1 MIGIFRIR
9 QLAVIAVVTIAFI
22 FICNEYA
29 SYDEHGRPVNKEN
42 SKVSSHISS
51 EETELGFKVIVTG
64 QDAERGS
71 HGGGEKPAGA
81 AADSLQ
87 GQKCRIPK
95 LDINGAEVK
104 SFFSKAKPLECF
116 KNPKNW
122 VYIDDNSNVQYIANR
137 TSAKCKGHYVTRK
150 NDTANK
156 YVSFDSLPSGKPMLS
171 DFATVKCVD
180 GSHTW
185 EGILMSVVRKKDED
199 LLKSGSKPSPDGSG
213 LNVYF
218 LGFDS
223 LSQMTFRRKLKKSVD
238 VLEKTFGAVVLDGY
252 NIVGDGTPQA
262 FIPILTASTEEELP
276 LTRWVSFETGT
287 FVLIRFSFCMVFI
300 VELLYLC
307 NVPDDLPIELYFYSK
322 YLLFTYQPMD
332 ASFLSTYNALTTA
345 PAVCSTH
352 MITIRLFCFVVRKRF
367 WNANYVDDVYP
378 FIWSN
383 FSSAG
388 YVTLYGEDEFAVGIF
403 TYRLKGFRN
412 QPTDHYL
419 QTIFKE
425 YEKIGGNCLGSEP
438 LHKTWFRYSREF
450 MQVYKDVPRFLL
462 MHQGLLSHDHINL
475 VEVEDE
481 DLANTLLEM
490 HKSGELDDAL
500 VIVMADHGHRF
511 AKLRETHQGQLEERL
526 PFFAISL
533 PEKFRKTEHGKKM
546 YANLMKN
553 KDRLTTPFDIHATLM
568 DILHLPKDLTTV
580 QDTSKRSLSLFRPI
594 PDDRTC
600 AQAGVDVHW
609 CTCLNWQDA
618 MGTPEDKEISQ
629 QLALAIVGVINKQ
642 LKDVLHL
649 CAKLSLKELLGAKK
663 LVPNEGLLKYKNVKD
678 KDGFVPDLSGNT
690 KTAFAHY
697 QIKLR
702 TTPGNAIYE
711 AGLSL
716 FIWKSYCYA

>member
-1 MIGIFRIR
+1 
-9 QLAVIAVVTIAFI
+9 
-22 FICNEYA
+22 
-29 SYDEHGRPVNKEN
+29 
-42 SKVSSHISS
+42 
-51 EETELGFKVIVTG
+51 
-64 QDAERGS
+64 
-71 HGGGEKPAGA
+71 
-81 AADSLQ
+81 
-87 GQKCRIPK
+87 
-95 LDINGAEVK
+95 
-104 SFFSKAKPLECF
+104 
-116 KNPKNW
+116 
-122 VYIDDNSNVQYIANR
+122 
-137 TSAKCKGHYVTRK
+137 
-150 NDTANK
+150 
-156 YVSFDSLPSGKPMLS
+156 
-171 DFATVKCVD
+171 
-180 GSHTW
+180 
-185 EGILMSVVRKKDED
+185 
-199 LLKSGSKPSPDGSG
+199 
-213 LNVYF
+213 
-218 LGFDS
+218 
-223 LSQMTFRRKLKKSVD
+223 
-238 VLEKTFGAVVLDGY
+238 
-252 NIVGDGTPQA
+252 
-262 FIPILTASTEEELP
+262 
-276 LTRWVSFETGT
+276 
-287 FVLIRFSFCMVFI
+287 
-300 VELLYLC
+300 
-307 NVPDDLPIELYFYSK
+307 
-322 YLLFTYQPMD
+322 
-332 ASFLSTYNALTTA
+332 
-345 PAVCSTH
+345 

-367 WNANYVDDVYP
+367 RHANYVDDVYP

-388 YVTLYGEDEFAVGIF
+388 YVTLYGEDAFAIGTF

-419 QTIFKE
+419 RTIFKE

-462 MHQGLLSHDHINL
+462 MHQGLLSHDDINL

-533 PEKFRKTEHGKKM
+533 PKKFRHTEHGMKM

-568 DILHLPKDLTTV
+568 DILHIPKDLTTV

-600 AQAGVDVHW
+600 AQAGVDAHW

-618 MGTPEDKEISQ
+618 MGTAEDKEISQ

-649 CAKLSLKELLGAKK
+649 CAKLSLKELLDAKK

-711 AGLSL
+711 VTLFYNFITKEVHIDLSSISHPNKFGDAPHCIINQNYFL
-716 FIWKSYCYA
+716 ATFCVCHDKV